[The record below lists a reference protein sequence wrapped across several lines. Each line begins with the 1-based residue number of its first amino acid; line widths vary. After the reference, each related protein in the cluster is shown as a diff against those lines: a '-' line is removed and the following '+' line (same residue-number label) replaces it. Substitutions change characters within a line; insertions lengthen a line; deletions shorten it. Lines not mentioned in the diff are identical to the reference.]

1 MKKILLVLA
10 LIATVQFAYA
20 QKPEAL
26 KKAVEKAEVE
36 AQNPKKAAKAAT
48 WLKLGEAYLKAYD
61 APAGNIWIGASQQEL
76 TIALAGQKP
85 VAQEQV
91 GNYLKLVYA
100 DKDVYLNEAGSVAFY
115 EVTNPIVENALEK
128 AVEAYKKAYELEPKK
143 GA

>member
-48 WLKLGEAYLKAYD
+48 WLKLGDRK
-61 APAGNIWIGASQQEL
+61 
-76 TIALAGQKP
+76 
-85 VAQEQV
+85 
-91 GNYLKLVYA
+91 
-100 DKDVYLNEAGSVAFY
+100 SV
-115 EVTNPIVENALEK
+115 V
-128 AVEAYKKAYELEPKK
+128 
-143 GA
+143 